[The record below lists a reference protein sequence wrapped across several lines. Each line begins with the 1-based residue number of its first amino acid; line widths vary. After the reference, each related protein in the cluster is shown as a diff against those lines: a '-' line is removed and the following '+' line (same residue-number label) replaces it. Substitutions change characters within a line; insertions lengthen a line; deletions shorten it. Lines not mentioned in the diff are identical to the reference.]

1 MTRNLDLVIFD
12 WNGTLIDDVWLSV
25 NALNGIM
32 EKRRLKPLT
41 TEFYREHFCFPAV
54 NFYREISLD
63 VNNDWDDIVKEF
75 TENYENGIDKVK
87 LFPDVVPVL
96 DELKRS
102 GLKLGIL
109 SVMEHNTLNR
119 HVKALRIAQ
128 YFDFI
133 QGTED
138 FSGGTKTHLCKK
150 ILAQSGVE
158 KERILFVGDTYHDYE
173 TAVEIGCR
181 AALISRGHNTAEKL
195 RISGASIFPSLRNL
209 ADTLKSEI

>member
-96 DELKRS
+96 EELKRS

-109 SVMEHNTLNR
+109 SVMEHNTHTAAAEIKGYL
-119 HVKALRIAQ
+119 
-128 YFDFI
+128 
-133 QGTED
+133 
-138 FSGGTKTHLCKK
+138 
-150 ILAQSGVE
+150 ILAHISFFQIGKLFLFGAVDYRHIHEIFKSCLKVAVQ
-158 KERILFVGDTYHDYE
+158 KSMTKYTLILPSENIH
-173 TAVEIGCR
+173 
-181 AALISRGHNTAEKL
+181 
-195 RISGASIFPSLRNL
+195 IFF
-209 ADTLKSEI
+209 K